1 MKTTNKLLF
10 ELKDGVYDSLLE
22 DAASTAEI
30 SRLRESLGDAIGSFE
45 KTFGQMEVSVYSAP
59 FAIPLL
65 GDYTEAQNGAVL
77 SAAINSELVVVI
89 CESEDKM
96 VHVYSEAKGILELD
110 PWGLRRNENEVRT
123 EKGLVRGILSE
134 LKLRGY
140 QIGGFNAY
148 VLGHAPFDIDEIYV
162 PTFEVVMTRAIFEL
176 FNSGELNKYELA
188 EIGQCASNSHYD
200 APSGTAR
207 QLASCMGGFSFADFK
222 KPGLPVS
229 SKVLGEVLPR
239 DYRLV
244 LTKLYPKAIL
254 NERTDIAALGDIVHE
269 LRQVAGIIGTRVLRD
284 VNNDVLID
292 YAEEI
297 RDELGDRA
305 LLRAF
310 CYMGE
315 IVRTL
320 EASSY
325 IITNDIERF
334 INTFKSASDSRF
346 KYLQSYGVAGSPTF
360 EELAIA
366 TAVSDELLYDSGTT
380 TIIGDGRHG
389 ISAAIAVA
397 GRVES
402 YVKSMQKIFGDD
414 NGTEI
419 SEIYEFSKTR
429 QFRLI

>member
-1 MKTTNKLLF
+1 MKTTNKLIF
-10 ELKDGVYDSLLE
+10 ELKDGVYDSLLK
-22 DAASTAEI
+22 DAASSDDVTRQRG
-30 SRLRESLGDAIGSFE
+30 RLCDAISGFE
-45 KTFGQMEVSVYSAP
+45 RDFGQMEVSVYCAP
-59 FAIPLL
+59 FTIPLL
-65 GDYTEAQNGAVL
+65 GDFTEAQNGAVL
-77 SAAINSELVVVI
+77 SAAINNELVVVI

-110 PWGLRRNENEVRT
+110 PWGLRRNENEVHT
-123 EKGLVRGILSE
+123 LKGLVRGMLAE

-140 QIGGFNAY
+140 EIGGFNAY
-148 VLGHAPFDIDEIYV
+148 VLGHAPFDLDEIYV
-162 PTFEVVMTRAIFEL
+162 PTFEVLMTRAIFEL
-176 FNSGELNKYELA
+176 FNHGELNKYELA

-200 APSGTAR
+200 VPSGTSR

-222 KPGLPVS
+222 KPVVPIS
-229 SKVLGEVLPR
+229 SKVIGEVLPR

-254 NERTDIAALGDIVHE
+254 SERTDIAALGDIVHE
-269 LRQVAGIIGTRVLRD
+269 LRQVAGIIGARVLRD
-284 VNNDVLID
+284 VNSDVLLEH
-292 YAEEI
+292 AEQI

-315 IVRTL
+315 IIRTL

-325 IITNDIERF
+325 IITDDIERF

-346 KYLQSYGVAGSPTF
+346 KYLQSYGVAGAPTF

-366 TAVSDELLYDSGTT
+366 ISVSDELLYDSGATA
-380 TIIGDGRHG
+380 IIGDGRQG
-389 ISAAIAVA
+389 ISAAIAA
-397 GRVES
+397 MGRVES
-402 YVKSMQKIFGDD
+402 YIKSMQKIFGDD
-414 NGTEI
+414 AGTEI

>member
-65 GDYTEAQNGAVL
+65 GDFTEAQNGAVL

-123 EKGLVRGILSE
+123 EKGLIRGILSE

-176 FNSGELNKYELA
+176 FNSGQLNKYELA

-200 APSGTAR
+200 VPSGTAR

-334 INTFKSASDSRF
+334 INTFKSAGDSRF

-389 ISAAIAVA
+389 ISVAIAVA

>member
-10 ELKDGVYDSLLE
+10 ELRDGVYDLLLE
-22 DAASTAEI
+22 DAASTTDI
-30 SRLRESLGDAIGSFE
+30 SRLRERLCDALSGFE
-45 KTFGQMEVSVYSAP
+45 KKFGQMEVSVYSAP
-59 FAIPLL
+59 FVIPLL
-65 GDYTEAQNGAVL
+65 GDFTEAQNGAVL

-123 EKGLVRGILSE
+123 EKGLVRGILAE
-134 LKLRGY
+134 LKQRGY

-148 VLGHAPFDIDEIYV
+148 VLGHAPFELDEIYA
-162 PTFEVVMTRAIFEL
+162 PTFEVAMTRAIFEL
-176 FNSGELNKYELA
+176 FNNGELNKYELA

-200 APSGTAR
+200 VPSGTAR

-254 NERTDIAALGDIVHE
+254 NERTDLASLGDIVHE
-269 LRQVAGIIGTRVLRD
+269 LRQVADIIGARVLRD
-284 VNNDVLID
+284 VSNDVILEH
-292 YAEEI
+292 AEEI

-305 LLRAF
+305 LLRSF

-325 IITNDIERF
+325 IITDDIERF

-366 TAVSDELLYDSGTT
+366 ISVSDELLYDSGTT
-380 TIIGDGRHG
+380 AIIDDGRQG
-389 ISAAIAVA
+389 ISVAIAA
-397 GRVES
+397 KGRAET
-402 YVKSMQKIFGDD
+402 YIKSMQKIFGDD
-414 NGTEI
+414 TGSQI
-419 SEIYEFSKTR
+419 SEVYEFSKTR

>member
-22 DAASTAEI
+22 DTASTIEI
-30 SRLRESLGDAIGSFE
+30 SRLKGRLCNAISGFE
-45 KTFGQMEVSVYSAP
+45 KDFGQMEVSVYSAP

-65 GDYTEAQNGAVL
+65 GDFTEAQNGAVL
-77 SAAINSELVVVI
+77 SAAIDSELVVVI

-96 VHVYSEAKGILELD
+96 VHVYSEAEGILELD

-123 EKGLVRGILSE
+123 EKGLVRGILAE

-140 QIGGFNAY
+140 KIGGFNAY
-148 VLGHAPFDIDEIYV
+148 VLGRAPFDLNDIYI

-176 FNSGELNKYELA
+176 FNLGELNKYELA

-200 APSGTAR
+200 VPSGTAR

-222 KPGLPVS
+222 KPGLPIS

-254 NERTDIAALGDIVHE
+254 NERTDIVALGDIVHE
-269 LRQVAGIIGTRVLRD
+269 LRQVAGIIGARVLRD
-284 VNNDVLID
+284 VNNDVLIG

-297 RDELGDRA
+297 RDKLGDRA

-334 INTFKSASDSRF
+334 MNTFKSASDSRF
-346 KYLQSYGVAGSPTF
+346 KYLQAYGVAGAPTF

-366 TAVSDELLYDSGTT
+366 ISVSDELLYDSGTT
-380 TIIGDGRHG
+380 AIIGDGRQG
-389 ISAAIAVA
+389 ISAAIAA
-397 GRVES
+397 KGRVKS
-402 YVKSMQKIFGDD
+402 YIKSMQKIFGDD

>member
-10 ELKDGVYDSLLE
+10 ELRDGVYDLLLE
-22 DAASTAEI
+22 DAASTTDI
-30 SRLRESLGDAIGSFE
+30 SRLRERLCDAISGFE
-45 KTFGQMEVSVYSAP
+45 KKFGQMEVSVYSAP

-65 GDYTEAQNGAVL
+65 GDFTEAQNGAVL

-123 EKGLVRGILSE
+123 EKGLVRGILAE

-140 QIGGFNAY
+140 QVGGFNAY
-148 VLGHAPFDIDEIYV
+148 VLGHAPFNLDEIYV

-176 FNSGELNKYELA
+176 FNHGELNKYELA

-200 APSGTAR
+200 IPSGTAR

-254 NERTDIAALGDIVHE
+254 NERTDLASLGDIVHE
-269 LRQVAGIIGTRVLRD
+269 LRQVADIIGARVLRD
-284 VNNDVLID
+284 VSNDVILEH
-292 YAEEI
+292 AEEI

-305 LLRAF
+305 LLRSF

-325 IITNDIERF
+325 IITDDLERF

-366 TAVSDELLYDSGTT
+366 ISVSDELLYDSGTT
-380 TIIGDGRHG
+380 AIIDDGRQG
-389 ISAAIAVA
+389 ISVAIAA
-397 GRVES
+397 KGRAET
-402 YVKSMQKIFGDD
+402 YIKSMQKIFGDD
-414 NGTEI
+414 TGSQI
-419 SEIYEFSKTR
+419 SEVYEFSKTR
-429 QFRLI
+429 QFRLV

>member
-65 GDYTEAQNGAVL
+65 GDFTEAQNGAVL
-77 SAAINSELVVVI
+77 SAAINSGLVVVI

-200 APSGTAR
+200 VPSGTAR

-334 INTFKSASDSRF
+334 INTFKFASDSKF
-346 KYLQSYGVAGSPTF
+346 KYLQSYGVAGAPTF

>member
-65 GDYTEAQNGAVL
+65 GDFTEAQNGTVL

-200 APSGTAR
+200 VPSGTAR

-222 KPGLPVS
+222 KPGLPVA

>member
-65 GDYTEAQNGAVL
+65 GDFTEAQNGAVL

-200 APSGTAR
+200 VPSGTAR

-346 KYLQSYGVAGSPTF
+346 KYLQSYGVAGAPTF

-389 ISAAIAVA
+389 ISAAIAIA

>member
-10 ELKDGVYDSLLE
+10 ELQDGVYDSLLE

-30 SRLRESLGDAIGSFE
+30 SRLRESLGVAIGSFE

-59 FAIPLL
+59 FTIPLL
-65 GDYTEAQNGAVL
+65 GDFTEAQNGAVL

-200 APSGTAR
+200 VPSGTAR

-346 KYLQSYGVAGSPTF
+346 KYLQSYGVAGAPTF

-389 ISAAIAVA
+389 ISAAITVA

>member
-10 ELKDGVYDSLLE
+10 ELRDGVYDLLLE
-22 DAASTAEI
+22 NVASTTDI
-30 SRLRESLGDAIGSFE
+30 SRLRERLCDAISGFE
-45 KTFGQMEVSVYSAP
+45 KKFGQMEVSVYSAP
-59 FAIPLL
+59 FAVPLL
-65 GDYTEAQNGAVL
+65 GDFTEAQNGAVL

-110 PWGLRRNENEVRT
+110 PWGLRRNENEVKT
-123 EKGLVRGILSE
+123 EKGLVRGILAG

-148 VLGHAPFDIDEIYV
+148 VLGHAPFDLDEIYV

-176 FNSGELNKYELA
+176 FNHGELNKYELA

-200 APSGTAR
+200 VPSGTAR

-254 NERTDIAALGDIVHE
+254 NERTDLASLGDIVHE
-269 LRQVAGIIGTRVLRD
+269 LRQVADIIGARVLRD
-284 VNNDVLID
+284 VSNDVILEH
-292 YAEEI
+292 AEEI

-305 LLRAF
+305 LLRSF

-325 IITNDIERF
+325 IITDDIERF

-366 TAVSDELLYDSGTT
+366 ISVSDELLYDSGTT
-380 TIIGDGRHG
+380 AIIDDGRKG
-389 ISAAIAVA
+389 ISVAIAA
-397 GRVES
+397 KGRVEA
-402 YVKSMQKIFGDD
+402 YIKSMQKIFGDD
-414 NGTEI
+414 ADSQI
-419 SEIYEFSKTR
+419 SEVYEFCKTR
-429 QFRLI
+429 QFRLV

>member
-1 MKTTNKLLF
+1 ML
-10 ELKDGVYDSLLE
+10 
-22 DAASTAEI
+22 A
-30 SRLRESLGDAIGSFE
+30 
-45 KTFGQMEVSVYSAP
+45 
-59 FAIPLL
+59 
-65 GDYTEAQNGAVL
+65 
-77 SAAINSELVVVI
+77 
-89 CESEDKM
+89 
-96 VHVYSEAKGILELD
+96 
-110 PWGLRRNENEVRT
+110 
-123 EKGLVRGILSE
+123 E

-140 QIGGFNAY
+140 EIGGFNAY
-148 VLGHAPFDIDEIYV
+148 VLGHAPFDLDEIYV
-162 PTFEVVMTRAIFEL
+162 PTFEVLMTRAIFEL
-176 FNSGELNKYELA
+176 FNHGELNKYELA

-200 APSGTAR
+200 VPSGTSR

-222 KPGLPVS
+222 KPGVPIS
-229 SKVLGEVLPR
+229 SKVIGEVLPR

-254 NERTDIAALGDIVHE
+254 SERTDIAALGDIVHE
-269 LRQVAGIIGTRVLRD
+269 LRQVAGIIGARVLRD
-284 VNNDVLID
+284 VNNDVLLEH
-292 YAEEI
+292 AEEI

-315 IVRTL
+315 IIRTL

-325 IITNDIERF
+325 IITDDIERF

-346 KYLQSYGVAGSPTF
+346 KYLQSYGVAGAPTF

-366 TAVSDELLYDSGTT
+366 ISVSDELLYDSGATA
-380 TIIGDGRHG
+380 IIGDGRQG
-389 ISAAIAVA
+389 ISAAIAAV

-402 YVKSMQKIFGDD
+402 YIKSMQKIFGDD
-414 NGTEI
+414 TGTEI

>member
-65 GDYTEAQNGAVL
+65 GDFTEAQNGAVL

-200 APSGTAR
+200 VPSGTAR

-334 INTFKSASDSRF
+334 INTFKSASDSIF

>member
-10 ELKDGVYDSLLE
+10 ELRDGVYDLLLE
-22 DAASTAEI
+22 DAASTTDI
-30 SRLRESLGDAIGSFE
+30 SRLRERLCDAVSGFE
-45 KTFGQMEVSVYSAP
+45 KNFGQMEVSVYSAP

-65 GDYTEAQNGAVL
+65 GDFTEAQNGAVL

-123 EKGLVRGILSE
+123 EKGLVRGILAE
-134 LKLRGY
+134 MKLRGY

-148 VLGHAPFDIDEIYV
+148 VLGHAPFDLDEIYV

-176 FNSGELNKYELA
+176 FNHGELNKYELA

-200 APSGTAR
+200 VPSGTAR

-254 NERTDIAALGDIVHE
+254 NERTDLASLGDIVHE
-269 LRQVAGIIGTRVLRD
+269 LRQVADIIGARVLRD
-284 VNNDVLID
+284 VSNDVILEH
-292 YAEEI
+292 AEEI

-305 LLRAF
+305 LLRSF

-325 IITNDIERF
+325 IITDDIERF

-366 TAVSDELLYDSGTT
+366 ISVSDELLYDSGTT
-380 TIIGDGRHG
+380 AIIDDGRQG
-389 ISAAIAVA
+389 ISVAIAA
-397 GRVES
+397 KGRVEA
-402 YVKSMQKIFGDD
+402 YIKSMQKIFGDD
-414 NGTEI
+414 ADSQI
-419 SEIYEFSKTR
+419 SEVYEFCKTR
-429 QFRLI
+429 QFRLV

>member
-10 ELKDGVYDSLLE
+10 ELRDGVYDLLLE
-22 DAASTAEI
+22 DAASTTDI
-30 SRLRESLGDAIGSFE
+30 SRLRERLCDAISGFE
-45 KTFGQMEVSVYSAP
+45 KNFGQMEVSVYSVP
-59 FAIPLL
+59 FAVPLL
-65 GDYTEAQNGAVL
+65 GDFTEAQNGAVL

-110 PWGLRRNENEVRT
+110 PWGLRRNENEVKT
-123 EKGLVRGILSE
+123 EKGLVRGILAE

-148 VLGHAPFDIDEIYV
+148 VLGHAPFDLDEIYV
-162 PTFEVVMTRAIFEL
+162 PTFEVVMIRAIFEL
-176 FNSGELNKYELA
+176 FNHGELNKYELA

-200 APSGTAR
+200 VPSGTAR

-254 NERTDIAALGDIVHE
+254 NERTDLASLGDIVHE
-269 LRQVAGIIGTRVLRD
+269 LRQVADIIGARVLRD
-284 VNNDVLID
+284 VSNDVILEH
-292 YAEEI
+292 AEEI

-305 LLRAF
+305 LLRSF

-325 IITNDIERF
+325 IITDDIERF

-366 TAVSDELLYDSGTT
+366 ISVSDELLYDSGTT
-380 TIIGDGRHG
+380 AIIDDGRQG
-389 ISAAIAVA
+389 ISVAIAA
-397 GRVES
+397 KGRVEA
-402 YVKSMQKIFGDD
+402 YIKSMQKIFGDD
-414 NGTEI
+414 ADSQI
-419 SEIYEFSKTR
+419 SEVYEFCKTR
-429 QFRLI
+429 QFRLV

>member
-10 ELKDGVYDSLLE
+10 ELRDGVYDLLLE
-22 DAASTAEI
+22 NAASTTDI
-30 SRLRESLGDAIGSFE
+30 SRLRERLCDAISGFE
-45 KTFGQMEVSVYSAP
+45 KKFGQMEVSVYSAP

-65 GDYTEAQNGAVL
+65 GDFTEAQNGAVL

-123 EKGLVRGILSE
+123 EKGLVRGILAE

-140 QIGGFNAY
+140 QICGFNAY
-148 VLGHAPFDIDEIYV
+148 VLGHAPFNLDEIYV

-176 FNSGELNKYELA
+176 FNHGELNKYELA

-200 APSGTAR
+200 VPSGTAR

-229 SKVLGEVLPR
+229 SKVLGEVLLR

-254 NERTDIAALGDIVHE
+254 NERTDLASLGDIVHE
-269 LRQVAGIIGTRVLRD
+269 LRQVADIIGTRVLRD
-284 VNNDVLID
+284 VSNDVILEH
-292 YAEEI
+292 AEEI

-305 LLRAF
+305 LLRSF

-325 IITNDIERF
+325 IITDDLERF

-366 TAVSDELLYDSGTT
+366 ISVSDELLYDSGTT
-380 TIIGDGRHG
+380 AIIDDGRQG
-389 ISAAIAVA
+389 ISVAIAA
-397 GRVES
+397 KGRTET
-402 YVKSMQKIFGDD
+402 YIKSMQKIFGDD
-414 NGTEI
+414 TGSQI
-419 SEIYEFSKTR
+419 SEVYEFSKTR
-429 QFRLI
+429 QFRLV

>member
-10 ELKDGVYDSLLE
+10 ELRDGVYDLLLE

-59 FAIPLL
+59 FVIPLL
-65 GDYTEAQNGAVL
+65 GDFTEAQNGAVL

-89 CESEDKM
+89 CESEDRM

-123 EKGLVRGILSE
+123 EKGLVRGILAE
-134 LKLRGY
+134 LKQRGY

-148 VLGHAPFDIDEIYV
+148 VLGHAPFELDEIYA
-162 PTFEVVMTRAIFEL
+162 PTFEVAMTRAIFEL
-176 FNSGELNKYELA
+176 FNNGELNKYELA

-200 APSGTAR
+200 VPSGTAR

-222 KPGLPVS
+222 KPGIPVS

-254 NERTDIAALGDIVHE
+254 NERTDLASLGDIVHE
-269 LRQVAGIIGTRVLRD
+269 LRQVADIIGARVLRD
-284 VNNDVLID
+284 VSNDVILEH
-292 YAEEI
+292 AEEI

-305 LLRAF
+305 LLRSF

-325 IITNDIERF
+325 IITDDIERF

-366 TAVSDELLYDSGTT
+366 ISVSDELLYDSGTT
-380 TIIGDGRHG
+380 AIIDDGRQG
-389 ISAAIAVA
+389 ISVAIAA
-397 GRVES
+397 KGRAET
-402 YVKSMQKIFGDD
+402 YIKSMQKIFGDD
-414 NGTEI
+414 TGSQI
-419 SEIYEFSKTR
+419 SEVYEFSKTR
-429 QFRLI
+429 QFRLV

>member
-30 SRLRESLGDAIGSFE
+30 SRLRESLCDAIGSFE

-65 GDYTEAQNGAVL
+65 GDFTEAQNGAVL

-200 APSGTAR
+200 VPSGTAR

>member
-65 GDYTEAQNGAVL
+65 GDFTEAQNGAVL
-77 SAAINSELVVVI
+77 SAAINSEIVVVI

-200 APSGTAR
+200 VPSGTAR

-222 KPGLPVS
+222 KPGLPIS

-366 TAVSDELLYDSGTT
+366 ISVSDELLYDSGTT
-380 TIIGDGRHG
+380 AIIDDGRQG
-389 ISAAIAVA
+389 ISVAIAA
-397 GRVES
+397 KGRAET
-402 YVKSMQKIFGDD
+402 YIKSMQKIFGNDT
-414 NGTEI
+414 GSQI
-419 SEIYEFSKTR
+419 SEVYEFSKTR
-429 QFRLI
+429 QFRLV

>member
-10 ELKDGVYDSLLE
+10 ELRDGVYDLLLE
-22 DAASTAEI
+22 NAASTTDI
-30 SRLRESLGDAIGSFE
+30 SRLRERLCDAISGFE
-45 KTFGQMEVSVYSAP
+45 KKFGQMEVSVYSAP

-65 GDYTEAQNGAVL
+65 GDFTEAQNGAVL

-123 EKGLVRGILSE
+123 EKGLVRGILAE

-140 QIGGFNAY
+140 QISGFNAY
-148 VLGHAPFDIDEIYV
+148 VLGHAPFNLDEIYV

-176 FNSGELNKYELA
+176 FNHGELNKYELA

-200 APSGTAR
+200 VPSGTAR

-229 SKVLGEVLPR
+229 SKVLGEVLLR

-254 NERTDIAALGDIVHE
+254 NERTDLASLGDIVHE
-269 LRQVAGIIGTRVLRD
+269 LRQVADIIGTRVLRD
-284 VNNDVLID
+284 VSNDVILEH
-292 YAEEI
+292 AEKI

-305 LLRAF
+305 LLRSF

-325 IITNDIERF
+325 IITDDLERF

-366 TAVSDELLYDSGTT
+366 ISVSDELLYDSGTT
-380 TIIGDGRHG
+380 AIIDDGRQG
-389 ISAAIAVA
+389 ISVAIAA
-397 GRVES
+397 KGRAET
-402 YVKSMQKIFGDD
+402 YIKSMQKIFGDD
-414 NGTEI
+414 TGSQI
-419 SEIYEFSKTR
+419 SEVYEFSKTR
-429 QFRLI
+429 QFRLV

>member
-10 ELKDGVYDSLLE
+10 ELRDGVYDLLLE
-22 DAASTAEI
+22 NAASTTDI
-30 SRLRESLGDAIGSFE
+30 SRLRERLCDAISGFE
-45 KTFGQMEVSVYSAP
+45 KKFGQMEVSVYSAP

-65 GDYTEAQNGAVL
+65 GDFTEAQNGAVL

-123 EKGLVRGILSE
+123 EKGLVRGILAE

-148 VLGHAPFDIDEIYV
+148 VLGHAPFNLDEIYV

-176 FNSGELNKYELA
+176 FNHGELNKYELA

-200 APSGTAR
+200 VPSGTAR

-229 SKVLGEVLPR
+229 SKVLGEVLLR

-254 NERTDIAALGDIVHE
+254 NERTDLASLGDIVHE
-269 LRQVAGIIGTRVLRD
+269 LRQVADIIGTRVLRD
-284 VNNDVLID
+284 VSNDVILEH
-292 YAEEI
+292 AEEI

-305 LLRAF
+305 LLRSF

-325 IITNDIERF
+325 IITDDLERF

-366 TAVSDELLYDSGTT
+366 ISVSDELLYDSGTT
-380 TIIGDGRHG
+380 AIIDDGRQG
-389 ISAAIAVA
+389 ISVAIAA
-397 GRVES
+397 KGRTET
-402 YVKSMQKIFGDD
+402 YIKSMQKIFGDD
-414 NGTEI
+414 TGSQI
-419 SEIYEFSKTR
+419 SEVYEFSKTR
-429 QFRLI
+429 QFRLV

>member
-10 ELKDGVYDSLLE
+10 ELRDGVYDLLLE
-22 DAASTAEI
+22 DAASTTDI
-30 SRLRESLGDAIGSFE
+30 SRLRERLCDAISGFE
-45 KTFGQMEVSVYSAP
+45 KNFGQMETSVYSAP
-59 FAIPLL
+59 FAVPLL
-65 GDYTEAQNGAVL
+65 GDFTEAQNGAVL

-110 PWGLRRNENEVRT
+110 PWGLRRNENEVKT
-123 EKGLVRGILSE
+123 EKGLVRGILAE

-148 VLGHAPFDIDEIYV
+148 VLGHAPFDLDEIYV

-176 FNSGELNKYELA
+176 FNHGELNKYELA

-200 APSGTAR
+200 VPSGTAR

-229 SKVLGEVLPR
+229 SKVLGEVLLR

-254 NERTDIAALGDIVHE
+254 NERTDLASLGDIVHE
-269 LRQVAGIIGTRVLRD
+269 LRQVADIIGARVLRD
-284 VNNDVLID
+284 VSNDVILEH
-292 YAEEI
+292 AEEI

-305 LLRAF
+305 LLRSF

-325 IITNDIERF
+325 IITDDIERF

-366 TAVSDELLYDSGTT
+366 ISVSDELLYDSGTT
-380 TIIGDGRHG
+380 AIIDDGRQG
-389 ISAAIAVA
+389 ISVAIAA
-397 GRVES
+397 KGRVEA
-402 YVKSMQKIFGDD
+402 YIKSMQKIFGDD
-414 NGTEI
+414 ADSQI
-419 SEIYEFSKTR
+419 SEVYEFCKTR
-429 QFRLI
+429 QFRLV

>member
-65 GDYTEAQNGAVL
+65 GDFTEAQNGAVL

-123 EKGLVRGILSE
+123 EKGLIRGILSE

-176 FNSGELNKYELA
+176 FNSGQLNKYELA

-200 APSGTAR
+200 VPSGTAR

-389 ISAAIAVA
+389 ISVAIAVA

>member
-10 ELKDGVYDSLLE
+10 ELRDGVYDLLLE
-22 DAASTAEI
+22 NAASTTDI
-30 SRLRESLGDAIGSFE
+30 SRLRERLCDAISGFE
-45 KTFGQMEVSVYSAP
+45 KKFGQMEVSVYSAP

-65 GDYTEAQNGAVL
+65 GDFTEAQNGAVL

-123 EKGLVRGILSE
+123 EKGLVRGILAE

-148 VLGHAPFDIDEIYV
+148 VLGHAPFNLDEIYV

-176 FNSGELNKYELA
+176 FNHGELNKYELA

-200 APSGTAR
+200 VPSGTAR

-229 SKVLGEVLPR
+229 SKVLGEVLLR

-254 NERTDIAALGDIVHE
+254 NERTDLASLGDIVHE
-269 LRQVAGIIGTRVLRD
+269 LRQVADIIGTRVLRD
-284 VNNDVLID
+284 VSNDVILEH
-292 YAEEI
+292 AEEI

-305 LLRAF
+305 LLRSF

-325 IITNDIERF
+325 IITDDLERF

-366 TAVSDELLYDSGTT
+366 ISVSDELLYDSGTT
-380 TIIGDGRHG
+380 AIIDDGRQG
-389 ISAAIAVA
+389 ISVAIAA
-397 GRVES
+397 KGRAET
-402 YVKSMQKIFGDD
+402 YIKSMQKIFGDD
-414 NGTEI
+414 TGSQI
-419 SEIYEFSKTR
+419 SEVYEFSKTR
-429 QFRLI
+429 QFRLV